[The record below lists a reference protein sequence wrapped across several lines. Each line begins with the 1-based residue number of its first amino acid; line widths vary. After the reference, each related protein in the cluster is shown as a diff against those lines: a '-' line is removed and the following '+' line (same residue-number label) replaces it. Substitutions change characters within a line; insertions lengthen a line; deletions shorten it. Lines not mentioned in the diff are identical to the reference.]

1 MGFGL
6 AILSFAEATL
16 AQVNNSDLTD
26 ASPQGQIISTPVN
39 TVNGNNFTFEGNTPG
54 ETATYNSQQISGNI
68 SIPQDIVTTITGS
81 GRPTVVGTNGGN
93 LDGGGIVGTSN
104 DTTVGENSST
114 GNNSDNT
121 ITRRSVST
129 GTDTGESTTGDGI
142 AAGPNTNES
151 SGSEI
156 SPDQI
161 VICLSDPCGSSDS
174 SSANTIS
181 VNELAKLIE
190 EDLNQALNDLAAAER
205 GELNLDENSIS
216 QDLTD
221 NPRRIV
227 RRQSSSDLDRITRR
241 DSLVNEDCGCVP
253 GERKIV
259 REPSSSGNSTISQ
272 NAKALAEAR
281 QIVETKLEQSSK
293 FVEQM
298 NQFRPDNSI
307 W

>member
-1 MGFGL
+1 MGYAL
-6 AILSFAEATL
+6 VILSSSDIAN
-16 AQVNNSDLTD
+16 AQLDHDLNST
-26 ASPQGQIISTPVN
+26 AAPSNTIISTPVS
-39 TVNGNNFTFEGNTPG
+39 
-54 ETATYNSQQISGNI
+54 TATGNSVKVDKSTTDTVFDSGQSI
-68 SIPQDIVTTITGS
+68 AGQVSIPQDVVNAITGS
-81 GRPTVVGTNGGN
+81 GRPTLAETNPAN
-93 LDGGGIVGTSN
+93 LDDGGIVGTST
-104 DTTVGENSST
+104 DVAIGES
-114 GNNSDNT
+114 NT
-121 ITRRSVST
+121 ITRRSVPT
-129 GTDTGESTTGDGI
+129 GTDTGESTTGEGI
-142 AAGPNTNES
+142 AAGSNTNES

-161 VICLSDPCGSSDS
+161 VICLSDPCGSNDS
-174 SSANTIS
+174 RSANTIS
-181 VNELAKLIE
+181 VNDLAKLIE
-190 EDLNQALNDLAAAER
+190 SDLNQALNNLAAAER